1 MNLRHLQRLDRRS
14 LRLLTLLG
22 SLVLVGCS
30 SGMADLQAYVED
42 VKNRPGPP
50 LDPLPVMQ
58 PFVVFEYSPEG
69 LRDPFSV
76 PKAEDESE
84 SSSGLRPD
92 PERRK
97 ELLESFPLDG
107 LDMVGTLGEGE
118 SLIALVIDP
127 DQVVHRVKVGNYL
140 GQNDG
145 RIVAINDS
153 RIDLVELVPDGAGGW
168 LERQASVSLE
178 DEQ

>member
-1 MNLRHLQRLDRRS
+1 MKLRQLRRLPS
-14 LRLLTLLG
+14 YSARLLTLMSSIGLIACG
-22 SLVLVGCS
+22 SGT
-30 SGMADLQAYVED
+30 ADLQAYVED

-76 PKAEDESE
+76 PKENAESE
-84 SSSGLRPD
+84 SSGVRPD
-92 PERRK
+92 PDRRK

-107 LDMVGTLGEGE
+107 LGMVGTLGEGE
-118 SLIALVIDP
+118 ALVALVIDP

-140 GQNDG
+140 GQNEG
-145 RIVAINDS
+145 RITAINEN